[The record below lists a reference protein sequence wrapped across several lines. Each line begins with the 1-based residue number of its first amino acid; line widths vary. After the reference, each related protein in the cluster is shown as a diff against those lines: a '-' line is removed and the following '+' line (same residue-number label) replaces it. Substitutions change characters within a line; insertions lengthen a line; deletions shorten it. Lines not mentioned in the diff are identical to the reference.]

1 MRTMIDYIC
10 WAGTAKHRFWCLQ
23 LTLSVVGAEGCGLG
37 RVNVAGWVWMGRSL
51 DWLRD
56 LFCGRQ
62 CGVSS
67 RAQMAFDSRGT
78 DRCLQRWEYCLDGLA
93 IVFGEKLPVNIQ
105 KKMADFSRSS
115 VPLPFA
121 YLLGAC
127 LDFAN
132 VGTCIIK
139 G

>member
-1 MRTMIDYIC
+1 LGVD
-10 WAGTAKHRFWCLQ
+10 GPQ
-23 LTLSVVGAEGCGLG
+23 LGLAQG
-37 RVNVAGWVWMGRSL
+37 FV
-51 DWLRD
+51 LRAAVRG
-56 LFCGRQ
+56 FFQ
-62 CGVSS
+62 
-67 RAQMAFDSRGT
+67 GT
-78 DRCLQRWEYCLDGLA
+78 DGLDGLA